1 MGGRHLVRTAAIVGG
16 AIVWPAMLAAQQPAK
31 SPAVLRPGAAAVH
44 GFSVVLLLGDLQGGT
59 TADNV
64 PTAARKALVDM
75 KDFLPYKSYRLLDTA
90 WILGSIETRATVRLR
105 GSDNQEYELRLTSD
119 PTLASRAVAQ
129 AQALKMLFQ
138 LSDAGVDAGAA
149 VPYAELIA
157 RNRQSEQRRAQI
169 KEIEARIASLDRELQ
184 TAERR
189 VEDLADQ
196 PDRQKEWQLS
206 IERRREEHVEL
217 AKQLAAASER
227 LNKLT
232 LQTEQIGTG
241 ARVPPDLDVRRVQ
254 LADLESRRKA
264 LDDNLQSL
272 RSRYN
277 SGHPQVVQL
286 QAELDR
292 LSAQLAAAREGA
304 RPSSG
309 PGRRII
315 DTSFGMD
322 VGETVVVGTSR
333 LGGGDRAIIALLT
346 AVARTG
352 STAR

>member
-1 MGGRHLVRTAAIVGG
+1 
-16 AIVWPAMLAAQQPAK
+16 
-31 SPAVLRPGAAAVH
+31 
-44 GFSVVLLLGDLQGGT
+44 VVLLLGDLQGGT

-119 PTLASRAVAQ
+119 PMVASRALVQ
-129 AQALKMLFQ
+129 TQGLKMLFQ
-138 LSDAGVDAGAA
+138 LSDAGVDGGAA

-184 TAERR
+184 TAEKR
-189 VEDLADQ
+189 VDDLVDQ
-196 PDRQKEWQLS
+196 PDRQREWQLS
-206 IERRREEHVEL
+206 IEKRREEHLEL

-232 LQTEQIGTG
+232 FQAEQIGTA
-241 ARVPPDLDVRRVQ
+241 ARVQPDPDVRKVQ
-254 LADLESRRKA
+254 LADLEARRKMV
-264 LDDNLQSL
+264 DDNLQSW

-286 QAELDR
+286 QSELDR
-292 LSAQLAAAREGA
+292 LSAQIAAAREGA
-304 RPSSG
+304 RPSSAS
-309 PGRRII
+309 GRRII

-346 AVARTG
+346 AVARG
-352 STAR
+352 R